1 MKTTSNKNEVLLP
14 GIVQVY
20 EGSSLTLNWSY
31 SLSAGLLG
39 GVIRFDSDIV
49 FRFKDGGAEPV
60 ETKFQERFGVA
71 STRGRT
77 SLFIFNVTVADDKVN
92 GEFRCELVDSN
103 AETWI
108 RVIQVQVT
116 GKLESVADCKKGV
129 LKCSTLL
136 FNSSLWAYFKCR

>member
-1 MKTTSNKNEVLLP
+1 MKTTSNKNEVLPP

-39 GVIRFDSDIV
+39 GIIRFNSDLIV
-49 FRFKDGGAEPV
+49 RSKADGSADPV
-60 ETKFQERFGVA
+60 DARFQERFSISWTLGRVA
-71 STRGRT
+71 LVISP
-77 SLFIFNVTVADDKVN
+77 VTVADDKAN

-108 RVIQVQVT
+108 RAIQLQVI
-116 GKLESVADCKKGV
+116 GKL
-129 LKCSTLL
+129 
-136 FNSSLWAYFKCR
+136 